1 MPAAETRRRIEIMDN
16 LHYLFAAFS
25 TVWIVLFAYL
35 MRLTKRTKELGL
47 QLEELESKIRE
58 KKGD

>member
-1 MPAAETRRRIEIMDN
+1 MDN

-35 MRLTKRTKELGL
+35 MRLNRRTKELGL
-47 QLEELESKIRE
+47 QLEELESKVLQ
-58 KKGD
+58 KKEDLNDGKEV

>member
-1 MPAAETRRRIEIMDN
+1 MDN

-35 MRLTKRTKELGL
+35 MRLAKRTKELGF
-47 QLEELESKIRE
+47 QLEELESKIPE